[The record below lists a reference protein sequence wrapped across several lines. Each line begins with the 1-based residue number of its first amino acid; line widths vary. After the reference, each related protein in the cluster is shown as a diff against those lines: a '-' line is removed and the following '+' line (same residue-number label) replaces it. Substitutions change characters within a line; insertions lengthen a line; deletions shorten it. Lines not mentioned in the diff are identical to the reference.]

1 MEGDLGIFTVL
12 PESKSVH
19 YQRSTFDLCRLPMT
33 AVKNT
38 VVLAPTW
45 WFHSCLLV
53 APSRA
58 TAIGSKVPRFRG
70 RDSICFHLFIV
81 TKTSPSVFTLSFSVS
96 HGFCTFMTCF
106 QELLGLCPL
115 CRSAAVAR
123 GVGRRFDRFVV
134 PRQWHH
140 AFVGRPG
147 EEELV
152 GSAATSAASGF
163 THFVG
168 PKLEKTA
175 R

>member
-1 MEGDLGIFTVL
+1 MVPQLFT
-12 PESKSVH
+12 
-19 YQRSTFDLCRLPMT
+19 
-33 AVKNT
+33 
-38 VVLAPTW
+38 
-45 WFHSCLLV
+45 SCTQQ
-53 APSRA
+53 SNGYRFQ
-58 TAIGSKVPRFRG
+58 GSKVPRFQGSKVPRFQG
-70 RDSICFHLFIV
+70 SEVGIRF
-81 TKTSPSVFTLSFSVS
+81 VFTSSWSSRKLHRQSSPLVSQFLMVS
-96 HGFCTFMTCF
+96 HGFSTCF

-123 GVGRRFDRFVV
+123 GVGRRFDRFDRFVV

-168 PKLEKTA
+168 PQLEKTA